1 MGLETLLEKKKTAII
16 KKWFEKVVETYPS
29 DTSSFLKK
37 QKDPFANP
45 VGSTT
50 KQSLESLFDELIKD
64 NPDEQSIRS
73 AIDPVIRI
81 RAVQTM
87 FSPSQAVSFPYIL
100 KNLIRDF
107 FKSELNNNDFLKS
120 LLEFELRIDRAN
132 LIAFDVFVQC
142 RESVWGLK
150 ANQEKTK
157 IYKAFSRAGL
167 VKDIP
172 EDGPEL

>member
-1 MGLETLLEKKKTAII
+1 MDLEKLLAKKKTAII
-16 KKWFEKVVETYPS
+16 KKWFEKVVDTYPS
-29 DTSSFLKK
+29 DTSKFLKK

-50 KQSLESLFDELIKD
+50 RQSLESLFDELLKEK
-64 NPDEQSIRS
+64 PDLEAIGSF
-73 AIDPVIRI
+73 IDPIIRI

-87 FSPSQAVSFPYIL
+87 FSPSQAVGFPY
-100 KNLIRDF
+100 
-107 FKSELNNNDFLKS
+107 FLKKIIRESLQKELKDTDSLNS
-120 LLEFELRIDRAN
+120 LLEFELKIDTAN
-132 LIAFDVFVQC
+132 LIAFDIFVQC
-142 RESVWGLK
+142 RETVWGLR

-172 EDGPEL
+172 EDRPEL